1 MGEGEIVLWMVAAT
15 ITVGLIIVAGWQVW
29 IHSQLDARIAAC
41 DPGLLSSVSHK
52 VETSTDAPV
61 GSVVVPYVPVQLVPL
76 NILNT
81 PTGINQPQLESK
93 QQPLL
98 NEPKF

>member
-1 MGEGEIVLWMVAAT
+1 MGGDEFVLWLVAAA
-15 ITVGLIIVAGWQVW
+15 ITVGLILVAGWQVW

-61 GSVVVPYVPVQLVPL
+61 GSVVVPYVPVHLVPL
-76 NILNT
+76 NVLNN
-81 PTGINQPQLESK
+81 PAGIHQPQLESN

>member
-1 MGEGEIVLWMVAAT
+1 MGEGDIVLWMVAAA
-15 ITVGLIIVAGWQVW
+15 ITVGLILVAGWQVW

-76 NILNT
+76 KVLNT
-81 PTGINQPQLESK
+81 TIGTQQTQLESP

>member
-1 MGEGEIVLWMVAAT
+1 MGEGDIVLWMIAAA
-15 ITVGLIIVAGWQVW
+15 ITVGLILVAGWQVW

-61 GSVVVPYVPVQLVPL
+61 GSVVMPYVPVQLVPL
-76 NILNT
+76 NVLNKPAGT
-81 PTGINQPQLESK
+81 QQAQLESP

>member
-1 MGEGEIVLWMVAAT
+1 VLWLVAAAIT
-15 ITVGLIIVAGWQVW
+15 ICLAIVAGWQVW

-52 VETSTDAPV
+52 VERTTAAPA

-76 NILNT
+76 NALNSPQQQMLPSPQPKILN
-81 PTGINQPQLESK
+81 E
-93 QQPLL
+93 L
-98 NEPKF
+98 N

>member
-1 MGEGEIVLWMVAAT
+1 MGEGEIVLWMVAAA
-15 ITVGLIIVAGWQVW
+15 ITVGLILVAGWQVW
-29 IHSQLDARIAAC
+29 IHSQLDARIVAC

-76 NILNT
+76 NVLNT
-81 PTGINQPQLESK
+81 PTETRQPQLESH

>member
-1 MGEGEIVLWMVAAT
+1 VLWMVAAAIT
-15 ITVGLIIVAGWQVW
+15 IGLILVAGWQVW

-76 NILNT
+76 NVLNT
-81 PTGINQPQLESK
+81 PTGAHQRQLKSH
-93 QQPLL
+93 QHPLL

>member
-1 MGEGEIVLWMVAAT
+1 MGEGDIVLWMVAAA
-15 ITVGLIIVAGWQVW
+15 ITVGLILVAGWQVW

-61 GSVVVPYVPVQLVPL
+61 GSVIVPYVPVQLVPL
-76 NILNT
+76 NVLNA
-81 PTGINQPQLESK
+81 PTGVHQPQLKSH
-93 QQPLL
+93 QQSLL

>member
-1 MGEGEIVLWMVAAT
+1 MNEGEIVLWMVAAA
-15 ITVGLIIVAGWQVW
+15 ITVGLILVAGWQVW
-29 IHSQLDARIAAC
+29 IHSQLDARIAVC

-76 NILNT
+76 NVLNT
-81 PTGINQPQLESK
+81 TTSAPQQQLESN

>member
-1 MGEGEIVLWMVAAT
+1 MGEGDIVLWMLAAA
-15 ITVGLIIVAGWQVW
+15 ITVGLILVAGWQVW

-52 VETSTDAPV
+52 VETSTDAPI
-61 GSVVVPYVPVQLVPL
+61 GSVVVPYVPVQLIPL
-76 NILNT
+76 NVLNNPAGT
-81 PTGINQPQLESK
+81 QQPQLESH

>member
-1 MGEGEIVLWMVAAT
+1 MGEGDIVLWMVAAA
-15 ITVGLIIVAGWQVW
+15 ITVGLILVAGWQVW

-76 NILNT
+76 NVLNT
-81 PTGINQPQLESK
+81 PIEVHQPQLESR
-93 QQPLL
+93 QQSFL

>member
-1 MGEGEIVLWMVAAT
+1 MGEGDIVLWMIAAA
-15 ITVGLIIVAGWQVW
+15 ITVGLVLVAGWQVW

-52 VETSTDAPV
+52 VEISTDAPI

-76 NILNT
+76 NVLNT
-81 PTGINQPQLESK
+81 HTSTQQPQLESH

-98 NEPKF
+98 NDPKF

>member
-1 MGEGEIVLWMVAAT
+1 MGEGDIVLWMVAAA
-15 ITVGLIIVAGWQVW
+15 ITVGLILVAGWQVW

-81 PTGINQPQLESK
+81 PTGARQPQLESH
-93 QQPLL
+93 QQRLL